1 MTSTVQSLLPAHA
14 VIEATH
20 SGVVTAS
27 DLRASAKQMIALCH
41 ENGTWHVLSDCTD
54 VTDIPGAIEFINL
67 IEALEQVHLGPTFRQ
82 ALIWP
87 LDEEAR
93 LNFDEWRTI
102 EQNHGIHAK
111 AFGDRETAIAWL
123 EA

>member
-14 VIEATH
+14 IIEGTH
-20 SGVVTAS
+20 SGIVSVS
-27 DLRASAKQMIALCH
+27 DLRTAAKQTLALCQ

-54 VTDIPGAIEFINL
+54 VTDIPGALEFLNL

-87 LDEEAR
+87 LDEKAC
-93 LNFDEWRTI
+93 LNFDEWRII
-102 EQNHGIHAK
+102 EANHGFHAK
-111 AFGDRETAIAWL
+111 AFGDRDVAIAWL